1 MSDEAILENGVTLNS
16 VPKSYKN
23 QKMYNKVVDN
33 YLHVLE
39 SDSKYYKIKKICD
52 KSVNTYSFT
61 IKFVPECFMT
71 QEICDK
77 VVNRKFDSI
86 PNQYK
91 TKKVYDRVVS

>member
-39 SDSKYYKIKKICD
+39 SDSKYYKIK
-52 KSVNTYSFT
+52 N
-61 IKFVPECFMT
+61 M
-71 QEICDK
+71 
-77 VVNRKFDSI
+77 
-86 PNQYK
+86 
-91 TKKVYDRVVS
+91 